1 MAMGQRLA
9 AERPLLDGMAEGMAE
24 VERLADIL
32 LQRVAP
38 DVAELD
44 VDARLD
50 HLGQLVPVGLRE
62 VEADESGPS
71 APGCRGDRASAF
83 RHSRCEGRPCR
94 AS

>member
-1 MAMGQRLA
+1 
-9 AERPLLDGMAEGMAE
+9 MAEGMAE
-24 VERLADIL
+24 VERLADVL

-62 VEADESGPS
+62 VEADESAHRS
-71 APGCRGDRASAF
+71 WL
-83 RHSRCEGRPCR
+83 SRRPCFSIS
-94 AS
+94 A